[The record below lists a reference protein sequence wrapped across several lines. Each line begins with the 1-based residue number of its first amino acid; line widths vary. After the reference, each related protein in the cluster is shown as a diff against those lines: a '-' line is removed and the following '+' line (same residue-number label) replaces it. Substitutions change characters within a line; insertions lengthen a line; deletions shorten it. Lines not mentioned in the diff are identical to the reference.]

1 MRRLTALLGLGAV
14 LVAAGCNSW
23 TRRYDAGGAAASADV
38 QAPVPQVGQLVAYLN
53 ENAARYQ
60 GVQSNS
66 VVMDCRQGLKSI
78 GLDALMAC
86 QKPRDFRLRGK
97 ILGQP
102 GVDIGSNGEEFWY
115 WISKDDPPY
124 VYHCAY
130 QDMARGARLPFPFQP
145 DMVVAALGMGEYDP
159 DPARY
164 DLKVNGQ
171 TLELS
176 QAGTNPQGQPVR
188 RVTVFARTQQLPP
201 RPQVLEHILRDAQGH
216 DVCKATVLDVQNVPT
231 SAGKVVAV
239 PHRVKLAWPAQ
250 KMEMTMTINAP
261 TVYERGIEPERAAML
276 FSRRDLAHLQS
287 FDMARRALDAG
298 PGAGLQRVR
307 GLSR

>member
-14 LVAAGCNSW
+14 LLAAGCNMFL
-23 TRRYDAGGAAASADV
+23 RRDGGGGSAPTAEV
-38 QAPVPQVGQLVAYLN
+38 QAPPPQVGQLVAYLN
-53 ENAARYQ
+53 DNAARCQ
-60 GVQSNS
+60 AIQSNN
-66 VVMDCRQGLKSI
+66 VVMDCRQGIRSV

-102 GVDIGSNGEEFWY
+102 GVDIGSNSEEFWY

-124 VYHCAY
+124 VYHCSY

-145 DMVVAALGMGEYDP
+145 DMVVAALGMAEYDR
-159 DPARY
+159 DPAHY
-164 DLKVNGQ
+164 ELKVNPQ

-176 QAGTNPQGQPVR
+176 QAATPPQGQAVR
-188 RVTVFARTQQLPP
+188 RVTVFARTQQREP

-216 DVCKATVLDVQNVPT
+216 DVCKATVLEVQRVAT
-231 SAGKVVAV
+231 VSGASVVV
-239 PHRVKLAWPAQ
+239 PHRVRLAWPAQ
-250 KMEMTMTINAP
+250 KMEMTMTINSP
-261 TVYERGIEPERAAML
+261 TVHERAIEPDRAAML

-287 FDMARRALDAG
+287 FDMARRAVDGG
-298 PGAGLQRVR
+298 PGGLQRVR
-307 GLSR
+307 GLSP